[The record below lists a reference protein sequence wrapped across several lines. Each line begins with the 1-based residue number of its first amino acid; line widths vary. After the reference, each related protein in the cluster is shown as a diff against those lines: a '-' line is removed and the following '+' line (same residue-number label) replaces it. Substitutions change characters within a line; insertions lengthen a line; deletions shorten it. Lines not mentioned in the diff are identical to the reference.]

1 MLDDKILRILFQKTP
16 IGYAY
21 LRILYDEKGRAH
33 DFILLDTNQAFKE
46 IVG

>member
-21 LRILYDEKGRAH
+21 LRILYDEKAGPM
-33 DFILLDTNQAFKE
+33 ILSY
-46 IVG
+46 